1 MVHSL
6 AEVSVLILARNEAEN
21 VGPCLSA
28 VCSQEGKRPREVILL
43 DSGSTDGTLE
53 IARRF
58 PVHIEQIPPHTFHH
72 ARTRN
77 YAASLAHGE
86 YLVYLAADACP
97 ATNTW
102 LESLLA
108 PLEDSDVA
116 AAYGR
121 HLPKGEATAE
131 RQATLAAV
139 YGEKRII
146 KDKTRKRDLGYR
158 CYHLSTV
165 NAVLRRSAWSA
176 TKFPEDVKVFEDI
189 AIGKRL
195 IDGGW
200 KIVYEPRAAV
210 YHSHNHSSDALFKRY
225 FDLGVTWRRLGMW
238 DSAVRASVLRDA
250 LRLVSGKNHRHPNGS
265 QTSGRYSSLGLTAAK
280 YVGISLGLNERLL
293 PLRIKKKLSAF
304 QLFD

>member
-1 MVHSL
+1 MNHPI

-28 VCSQEGKRPREVILL
+28 VCSQECKRPREVILL
-43 DSGSTDGTLE
+43 DSGSTDGTLD

-58 PVHIEQIPPHTFHH
+58 PVRIEQIPPHTFHH

-77 YAASLAHGE
+77 YAASLARGE

-97 ATNTW
+97 VANTW
-102 LESLLA
+102 LESLLQPFGDPA
-108 PLEDSDVA
+108 VA
-116 AAYGR
+116 AVYGR

-131 RQATLAAV
+131 RRTTLAAV
-139 YGEKRII
+139 YGEERII
-146 KDKTRKRDLGYR
+146 KDKSKKRDLGYR

-165 NAVLRRSAWSA
+165 NAALRRAAWSA

-195 IDGGW
+195 IDAGW
-200 KIVYEPRAAV
+200 KIVYEPHAAV
-210 YHSHNHSSDALFKRY
+210 YHSHNHTSDALLKRY

-238 DSAVRASVLRDA
+238 DAAVRASLVRDA
-250 LRLVSGKNHRHPNGS
+250 LRLVSGGNHRRPNGS
-265 QTSGRYSSLGLTAAK
+265 QPSSHYSSFGPTAVK
-280 YVGISLGLNERLL
+280 YLGISLGLNERLL